1 MTASPHRTAKDP
13 SANDLA
19 AQCALQAAHLLQQA
33 LMLLGVESHPAHAEF
48 RWPDRLLRLPEVEH
62 LTGLCRSAIYENM
75 QKGTFPK
82 SVKVGRRAATWSESA
97 VQTWIAERLAGR
109 AMGTATDART
119 KHAEPCVFATVLDKG
134 NLGHR

>member
-1 MTASPHRTAKDP
+1 MPASTPRTSKDP

-19 AQCALQAAHLLQQA
+19 AQCALRAAQLLQQA
-33 LMLLGVESHPAHAEF
+33 LMLLGVESHPTHAEF
-48 RWPDRLLRLPEVEH
+48 RWPDRLLKLPEVER
-62 LTGLCRSAIYENM
+62 LTGLCRSTIYEHM

-97 VQTWIAERLAGR
+97 VQTWIADRVEGR
-109 AMGTATDART
+109 SLTQTIRRTVVVTDADLQQS
-119 KHAEPCVFATVLDKG
+119 KLPE